1 MSFRRRR
8 NHIKMKKIIFF
19 ILFINF
25 CYSQE
30 KELTINKIDSIVK
43 TSKNIIQS
51 SGIIKKNKKTIG
63 GFNLT
68 EISFNNKLIYSS
80 YGENTTD
87 KKINFNDF
95 YEFYFFNE
103 NPIFV
108 RINIEK
114 TNIKDNSKE
123 VFKAELNETESTSFK
138 EIKNP
143 FLINLRMKLN
153 RIIFD
158 FINNMTE

>member
-19 ILFINF
+19 ILFINY

-30 KELTINKIDSIVK
+30 KELTINEIDSIVK

-68 EISFNNKLIYSS
+68 EISFNNKIIYSS

-87 KKINFNDF
+87 KKINFNHF

-123 VFKAELNETESTSFK
+123 VFKAALNETESTSFK

-158 FINNMTE
+158 FINNIPE

>member
-1 MSFRRRR
+1 
-8 NHIKMKKIIFF
+8 MKKTLFF
-19 ILFINF
+19 LLFVNF

-30 KELTINKIDSIVK
+30 KELTIHEIDSIVK

-51 SGIIKKNKKTIG
+51 SGIIKKNKRTIG
-63 GFNLT
+63 GFNQT
-68 EISFNNKLIYSS
+68 EISFNNKLIYST

-87 KKINFNDF
+87 KENNFNHF

-123 VFKAELNETESTSFK
+123 VFKAALNETESTSFK

-158 FINNMTE
+158 FINNMPE

>member
-1 MSFRRRR
+1 MR
-8 NHIKMKKIIFF
+8 KIIFF

-30 KELTINKIDSIVK
+30 KELTINEIDSIVK

-87 KKINFNDF
+87 KKINFNNF

-123 VFKAELNETESTSFK
+123 VFKAALNETESISFK

-158 FINNMTE
+158 FINNIPE

>member
-8 NHIKMKKIIFF
+8 NQIKMKKIIFF

-30 KELTINKIDSIVK
+30 KELTINEIDSIVK

-87 KKINFNDF
+87 KKINFNHF

-123 VFKAELNETESTSFK
+123 VIKAALNETESTSFK

-158 FINNMTE
+158 FINNIPE

>member
-30 KELTINKIDSIVK
+30 KELTINEIDSIFK

-87 KKINFNDF
+87 KKINFNHF

-123 VFKAELNETESTSFK
+123 VFKAALNETESTSFK

-158 FINNMTE
+158 FINNMPE

>member
-1 MSFRRRR
+1 
-8 NHIKMKKIIFF
+8 MKKIIFF

-30 KELTINKIDSIVK
+30 KELTINEIDSIVK

-123 VFKAELNETESTSFK
+123 VFKAELNETESTSLK

>member
-30 KELTINKIDSIVK
+30 KELTINEIDSIVK

-87 KKINFNDF
+87 KKINFNHF

-114 TNIKDNSKE
+114 TNIKDNSKK
-123 VFKAELNETESTSFK
+123 VFKAALNETESTSFK

-158 FINNMTE
+158 FINNMPE

>member
-30 KELTINKIDSIVK
+30 KELTINEIDSIVK

-80 YGENTTD
+80 YGENTANKET
-87 KKINFNDF
+87 IFNHF

-123 VFKAELNETESTSFK
+123 VFKAALNETESTSFK

-158 FINNMTE
+158 FINNIPE

>member
-30 KELTINKIDSIVK
+30 KELTINEIDSIVK

-87 KKINFNDF
+87 KKINFNHF

-123 VFKAELNETESTSFK
+123 VFKAALNETESTSFK

-158 FINNMTE
+158 FINNIPE

>member
-30 KELTINKIDSIVK
+30 KELTINEIDSIVK

-51 SGIIKKNKKTIG
+51 SAIIKKNKKTIG

-87 KKINFNDF
+87 KKINFNHF

-123 VFKAELNETESTSFK
+123 VFKAALNETESTSFK

-158 FINNMTE
+158 FINNIPE

>member
-30 KELTINKIDSIVK
+30 KELTINEIDSIVK

-68 EISFNNKLIYSS
+68 EISFNNKIIYSS

-87 KKINFNDF
+87 KKINFNHF

-123 VFKAELNETESTSFK
+123 VFKAALNETESTSFK

-158 FINNMTE
+158 FINNIPE

>member
-30 KELTINKIDSIVK
+30 KELTINEIDSIVK

-68 EISFNNKLIYSS
+68 EISFNNKIIYSS

-87 KKINFNDF
+87 KKINFNHF

-123 VFKAELNETESTSFK
+123 VFKAALNETESTSFK

-158 FINNMTE
+158 FINNMPE

>member
-1 MSFRRRR
+1 MR
-8 NHIKMKKIIFF
+8 KIIFF
-19 ILFINF
+19 LLFINF

-30 KELTINKIDSIVK
+30 KELTVSQIDSIVK
-43 TSKNIIQS
+43 KIRPKVESSEIIQ
-51 SGIIKKNKKTIG
+51 KKKKIIG
-63 GFNLT
+63 GAENTSYEF
-68 EISFNNKLIYSS
+68 ENKLIYSFYNES
-80 YGENTTD
+80 TKD
-87 KKINFNDF
+87 KEFEF
-95 YEFYFFNE
+95 FHLYEFYFFNE
-103 NPIFV
+103 SPFFV

-158 FINNMTE
+158 FINNMSE

>member
-1 MSFRRRR
+1 MD
-8 NHIKMKKIIFF
+8 IKD
-19 ILFINF
+19 
-25 CYSQE
+25 CS
-30 KELTINKIDSIVK
+30 
-43 TSKNIIQS
+43 
-51 SGIIKKNKKTIG
+51 
-63 GFNLT
+63 
-68 EISFNNKLIYSS
+68 LI
-80 YGENTTD
+80 
-87 KKINFNDF
+87 KINFNDF

-123 VFKAELNETESTSFK
+123 VFKAELNETESTSLK

-158 FINNMTE
+158 FINILFSKTIFTE

>member
-30 KELTINKIDSIVK
+30 KELTINEIDSIVK

-87 KKINFNDF
+87 KKINFNHF

-123 VFKAELNETESTSFK
+123 VFKAALNETESTSFK

-158 FINNMTE
+158 FINNMPE

>member
-30 KELTINKIDSIVK
+30 KELTIKEIDSIVK

-68 EISFNNKLIYSS
+68 EISFNNKIIYSS

-87 KKINFNDF
+87 KKINFNHF

-123 VFKAELNETESTSFK
+123 VFKAALNETESTSFK

-158 FINNMTE
+158 FINNMPE